1 MNESKPD
8 YGAMNSQELRQHLE
22 GYDFVTPTGEPLAP
36 FLDSLMGE
44 NLDPKTLASIART
57 SRQNSLLIWGARF
70 GTPARGLNCGGA
82 LVRREHAN
90 SAGTNATSTW

>member
-44 NLDPKTLASIART
+44 NLDPKTVASICETVVR
-57 SRQNSLLIWGARF
+57 SSLGGLEVIKSERSCQRF
-70 GTPARGLNCGGA
+70 PLPPPPPP
-82 LVRREHAN
+82 
-90 SAGTNATSTW
+90 